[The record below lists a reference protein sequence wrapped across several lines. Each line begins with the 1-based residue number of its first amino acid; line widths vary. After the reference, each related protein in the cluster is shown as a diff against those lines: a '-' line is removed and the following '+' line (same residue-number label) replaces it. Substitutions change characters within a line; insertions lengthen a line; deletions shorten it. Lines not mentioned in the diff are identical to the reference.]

1 MEWPRRKRRNLSFGG
16 DRMKKSDIADR
27 VADRI
32 GVSRPVAKN
41 AVDAVFEAMGETL
54 ANGEEVRITG
64 FGTFGARSRPARTGR
79 NPATGESLFIEAST
93 VPVFKPGKALK
104 DAVNGN

>member
-1 MEWPRRKRRNLSFGG
+1 
-16 DRMKKSDIADR
+16 MKKSNIADR

-54 ANGEEVRITG
+54 ANGEEVRITAEPSAA
-64 FGTFGARSRPARTGR
+64 GAVRPAQGAIRR
-79 NPATGESLFIEAST
+79 QERACR
-93 VPVFKPGKALK
+93 
-104 DAVNGN
+104 